1 MDQVFSAIVSTA
13 QQMEV
18 EQRMTKKS
26 NQRKLAEER
35 QQARSKKKRSFAGR
49 NCSSNGNTTTVAS
62 TTTYQA
68 EPHQMQVDEG
78 HSNHDAGAMELVEE
92 DEQVLQEV
100 QGNSASLPAVA
111 VSSIRC

>member
-35 QQARSKKKRSFAGR
+35 QQARSKKKGVLLGETAAAMATQQLS
-49 NCSSNGNTTTVAS
+49 
-62 TTTYQA
+62 
-68 EPHQMQVDEG
+68 HQQQHIRLSHTKCKLMKVIAIMTQ
-78 HSNHDAGAMELVEE
+78 
-92 DEQVLQEV
+92 EQW
-100 QGNSASLPAVA
+100 NW
-111 VSSIRC
+111 

>member
-1 MDQVFSAIVSTA
+1 
-13 QQMEV
+13 
-18 EQRMTKKS
+18 
-26 NQRKLAEER
+26 
-35 QQARSKKKRSFAGR
+35 
-49 NCSSNGNTTTVAS
+49 
-62 TTTYQA
+62 
-68 EPHQMQVDEG
+68 MQVDEG